1 MRSDKSRD
9 RRGEKLNKGGIRR
22 CRLVR
27 YVLSWQVLEIAGPAL
42 APVAPSSRVFGD
54 DALCGGNVMFHGMT
68 ASKH

>member
-27 YVLSWQVLEIAGPAL
+27 YVLCWQVLEIVGPAL

-54 DALCGGNVMFHGMT
+54 DALRGGNVMFPGMT
-68 ASKH
+68 ASKY